1 MRCRRAWQTE
11 AAPESEP
18 ERRPRGGGCSADSTQ
33 GRGSPAAGAVS
44 EGPRQRWRDFPP
56 LLNLP
61 SGPRG
66 QVPQPW
72 ELLQPCGSATLSA
85 CGRQVLPSRAPLLGR
100 DRGSRGIYGWCDSP
114 PSPRC
119 LR

>member
-1 MRCRRAWQTE
+1 MRCRREWQTE

-56 LLNLP
+56 LLHFP

-66 QVPQPW
+66 QVLQPW
-72 ELLQPCGSATLSA
+72 ELLQPCRSATLP
-85 CGRQVLPSRAPLLGR
+85 CLPVPGAAQPGTFAGAGLGELGYR
-100 DRGSRGIYGWCDSP
+100 RMV
-114 PSPRC
+114 
-119 LR
+119 